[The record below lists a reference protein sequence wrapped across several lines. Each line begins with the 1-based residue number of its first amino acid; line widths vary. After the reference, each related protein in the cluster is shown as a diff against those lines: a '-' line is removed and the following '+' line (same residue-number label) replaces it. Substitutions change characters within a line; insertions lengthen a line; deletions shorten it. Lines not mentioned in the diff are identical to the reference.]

1 MSHPL
6 GRGPA
11 ARRAFQA
18 LVRAERPLLFFDLD
32 GTLAPLG
39 ENPERAR
46 VPAATRRTIAALR
59 SAGAEVVLVSGR
71 SARAVARISGTPVD
85 AILGDHGARLLEGGR
100 LQPWLPADRVR
111 LHRAA
116 RAVKR
121 FLAGRRGI
129 WLERKDRSLAI
140 HLRLPGGH
148 GHRTVGEVA
157 TLLRR
162 MGLRVLHGNRVL
174 DAQLPGVNKG
184 AAVRRWLRRGRKDAV
199 LYAGDDTTDQ
209 DAFRALTPGA
219 VTIAI
224 GRRVPGAAFATRN
237 PATFAAWLSRLARA
251 RAAAVRA
258 GLVPARAGLGARR
271 APRRGAE
278 G

>member
-1 MSHPL
+1 MTHPL

-11 ARRAFQA
+11 ARRAFQG
-18 LVRAERPLLFFDLD
+18 LVRAERPLLFLDLD
-32 GTLAPLG
+32 GTLAPLQ
-39 ENPERAR
+39 ENPDRAR

-59 SAGAEVVLVSGR
+59 RTGAGVVLVSGR

-85 AILGDHGARLLEGGR
+85 AILGDHGARLLQAGR
-100 LQPWLPADRVR
+100 LQPWLPADRAR
-111 LHRAA
+111 LRRAA
-116 RAVKR
+116 RAVAQ

-148 GHRTVGEVA
+148 AHQTVRNVA
-157 TLLRR
+157 ALLRR
-162 MGLRVLHGNRVL
+162 MGLRVLAGNRVL

-184 AAVRRWLRRGRKDAV
+184 AAVRRWLGRGKQDAV

-209 DAFRALTPGA
+209 DAFLALRPGA

-224 GRRVPGAAFATRN
+224 GRRVKGAAFATRN
-237 PATFAAWLSRLARA
+237 PATFAAWLGGLARA
-251 RAAAVRA
+251 RAAVRA